1 MNIIQLGLYL
11 SLHTNTVWNIIFRI
25 YFLMEEEIDKG
36 SMALG
41 PRSHGSSVLLFCS
54 CPDSE
59 HPIKDLR
66 SLSFSGSD
74 QKEPCSVTSPRVGAS
89 LNFVP

>member
-1 MNIIQLGLYL
+1 
-11 SLHTNTVWNIIFRI
+11 
-25 YFLMEEEIDKG
+25 MEEGTDKG

-41 PRSHGSSVLLFCS
+41 PRSHGYSVLLFCS

-59 HPIKDLR
+59 CPTKDLR
-66 SLSFSGSD
+66 SLSFSDSY
-74 QKEPCSVTSPRVGAS
+74 QKEPFSAMSPRVGAS